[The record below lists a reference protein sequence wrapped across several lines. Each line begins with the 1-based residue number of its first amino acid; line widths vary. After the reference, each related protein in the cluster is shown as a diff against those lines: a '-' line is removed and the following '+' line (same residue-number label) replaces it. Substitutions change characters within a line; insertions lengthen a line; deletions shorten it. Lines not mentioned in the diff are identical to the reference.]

1 MQLEQLFLKIVFKYL
16 PIKEIKC
23 VVIINHKC
31 TQIIEQTLEL
41 YNVSDF
47 KFVANHFTQI
57 KMLYI
62 PFHQIFNFPYDLF
75 NEKLVIS
82 FTYPRSSGFHYKQP
96 KTKGK
101 KLITN
106 HSSQVVQLIIT
117 NHQLVLSLTQFTN
130 LKKLIVFSQQIQIKD
145 FSLISSSIQTI
156 PSIELVVIK
165 NSEYIDV
172 MKFHNFVNTI
182 HYEPTNNVKY
192 LNELVSSLKEMCKK
206 CRVVMEIDSIN
217 NIKEFC
223 NKYQLLFNEKN
234 FVCFVHKYIELTQDP
249 IPSNILIDF
258 NPFKVYVDK
267 LSNTN
272 LSALKNFIKN
282 RLLTSLTLKTLSQTS
297 DPINKFYTFDPF
309 YYQLNVGKMYDFPF
323 LNLIPTVNTPQLH
336 TKIPHIIDL
345 SDCDSLSSISI
356 EFTFQKLT
364 KINVPSSLTH
374 ISISSLDYVVSNI
387 FEQPL
392 IYLSIL
398 HSLFYST
405 LKLPLTL
412 ERIELTNCKSLEQL
426 DLSQHNNL
434 KFLSLHN
441 IPLLNKILIPQQ
453 LHSFVLSNVS
463 SQLKSKFEIDG
474 LKESQIKKCKLE
486 RMSNLFNIEMPESL
500 FELSIISC
508 INLNITNLFD
518 LSLPRKTMLLLKE
531 YSN

>member
-23 VVIINHKC
+23 VTIINHKC

-41 YNVSDF
+41 YNVDDY

-75 NEKLVIS
+75 NEKLLIS
-82 FTYPRSSGFHYKQP
+82 FTCPTLSGFHYKQS
-96 KTKGK
+96 KTKEK
-101 KLITN
+101 NLITN
-106 HSSQVVQLIIT
+106 HSSQIIQLIIT
-117 NHQLVLSLTQFTN
+117 NHQLVLSLTHFTN
-130 LKKLIVFSQQIQIKD
+130 LKKLIIFSQQIQVKD
-145 FSLISSSIQTI
+145 ISLISSAVQTI

-165 NSEYIDV
+165 NLENVGV
-172 MKFHNFVNTI
+172 MKFHNFVNLNP
-182 HYEPTNNVKY
+182 YKPMNSVKFS
-192 LNELVSSLKEMCKK
+192 NELILSLKEMCKK
-206 CRVVMEIDSIN
+206 CRVVIEIDTIN
-217 NIKEFC
+217 NVKEFC
-223 NKYQLLFNEKN
+223 NAYQLLLNEKN
-234 FVCFVHKYIELTQDP
+234 FICFVHKYIELTQDP

-258 NPFKVYVDK
+258 SPFKVYVDE
-267 LSNTN
+267 LSNSSLNTIK
-272 LSALKNFIKN
+272 SFIKN
-282 RLLTSLTLKTLSQTS
+282 GSITSLALKTLYQLPN
-297 DPINKFYTFDPF
+297 PINQFNPF
-309 YYQLNVGKMYDFPF
+309 YNQPNAIAMYDY
-323 LNLIPTVNTPQLH
+323 LIPQVLPMVNAPQIH
-336 TKIPHIIDL
+336 TQIPHIIDL
-345 SDCDSLSSISI
+345 SDCDSLSSINI
-356 EFTFQKLT
+356 EFRFSKLT

-405 LKLPLTL
+405 VKLPLTL
-412 ERIELTNCKSLEQL
+412 ETIELTNCKSLEQL

-441 IPLLNKILIPQQ
+441 IPLLSKIIIPQR

-500 FELSIISC
+500 FELSVTSC